1 MTSVSFYK
9 VGGDHATAVA
19 LVCQL
24 IFKAAQRGQQVLCM
38 VDSDKQAQ
46 ALSEQLWAVEPA
58 AFTAHSHNPS
68 DTIAIVA
75 EQEPGD
81 HHELLINLRRET
93 PNWFS
98 RFERVIE
105 VIHSETHY
113 QQAKRERFAFYK
125 QRGYPLEF
133 HDLSAKFPAQPEGIS
148 T

>member
-9 VGGDHATAVA
+9 VGGDHAAAAA

-46 ALSEQLWAVEPA
+46 ALSEQLWGVEPA
-58 AFTAHSHNPS
+58 AFIAHSHNPS

-81 HHELLINLRRET
+81 HHELLINLRSET

-105 VIHSETHY
+105 VIHSEPLY

-148 T
+148 A